1 MRKQEKNNPPHLCQR
16 RQRRMRL
23 TVRTGGP
30 EGEDIS
36 RKWPRRAQPGGF
48 LSMKK
53 GGVFDKDTH
62 LSSRGA
68 HAIRLFRQPK
78 RALSRGS
85 SMDSAKKSENRPKK
99 ANENAEGSAQNA
111 GLSTKIL
118 RFFSESSP
126 LLLRTRRPSDPKVSE
141 NECTLPTRG
150 EEMPTTPRPSRD
162 FIGRPRRNE
171 ESYPTF

>member
-16 RQRRMRL
+16 RQRRTRL

-68 HAIRLFRQPK
+68 HAIRLFRQAQ
-78 RALSRGS
+78 RALSRGGI
-85 SMDSAKKSENRPKK
+85 DGFGEKSENRPKK

-118 RFFSESSP
+118 RFFPESSP
-126 LLLRTRRPSDPKVSE
+126 LLLRTRQPSDPKAGE
-141 NECTLPTRG
+141 NECTLPTMR
-150 EEMPTTPRPSRD
+150 EEMPTTPRPSHD
-162 FIGRPRRNE
+162 FIGKHRRNE
-171 ESYPTF
+171 ELYPTF

>member
-16 RQRRMRL
+16 RQRRTRL

-36 RKWPRRAQPGGF
+36 RKWPHRAQPGGF

-68 HAIRLFRQPK
+68 HAIRLFHQPK

-85 SMDSAKKSENRPKK
+85 SMDSARRAKTDRKRRMKTRRVRRKTRGFRPKS
-99 ANENAEGSAQNA
+99 SA
-111 GLSTKIL
+111 
-118 RFFSESSP
+118 FFPESSP
-126 LLLRTRRPSDPKVSE
+126 LLLRTRRPSDPKASE
-141 NECTLPTRG
+141 NECTLPTMG

-162 FIGRPRRNE
+162 FIGRHRRNE
-171 ESYPTF
+171 EPHPTF

>member
-16 RQRRMRL
+16 RQRRTRL

-62 LSSRGA
+62 LSSCRA

-78 RALSRGS
+78 RALSRGGI
-85 SMDSAKKSENRPKK
+85 DGFGEKSENRPKK
-99 ANENAEGSAQNA
+99 ANGNAEDSVQNA

-118 RFFSESSP
+118 RFFPESSP
-126 LLLRTRRPSDPKVSE
+126 LLLRTRRPSDPKAGE
-141 NECTLPTRG
+141 NECTLPTMG

-162 FIGRPRRNE
+162 FIGKHRRNE
-171 ESYPTF
+171 ELHPIF

>member
-16 RQRRMRL
+16 RQRRTRL

-36 RKWPRRAQPGGF
+36 RKWPHRAQPGGF

-62 LSSRGA
+62 LSSCRA

-85 SMDSAKKSENRPKK
+85 SMDSARRAKTDRKRRMKMRRVRRKTRGFRPKS
-99 ANENAEGSAQNA
+99 SA
-111 GLSTKIL
+111 
-118 RFFSESSP
+118 FF
-126 LLLRTRRPSDPKVSE
+126 PKVPRFCSVHGDRAIRKRVKTSARCRRRE
-141 NECTLPTRG
+141 KKCQQRHAQAAISSADIG
-150 EEMPTTPRPSRD
+150 ETKSHTH
-162 FIGRPRRNE
+162 
-171 ESYPTF
+171 TF

>member
-16 RQRRMRL
+16 RQRRTRL

-36 RKWPRRAQPGGF
+36 RKRPRRAQPGGF

-68 HAIRLFRQPK
+68 HAIRLFHQPK
-78 RALSRGS
+78 RALSRGGI
-85 SMDSAKKSENRPKK
+85 DGFGEKSENRPKK

-118 RFFSESSP
+118 RFFPESSP
-126 LLLRTRRPSDPKVSE
+126 LLLRTRRPSDPKAGE
-141 NECTLPTRG
+141 NECTLPTMG
-150 EEMPTTPRPSRD
+150 EEMPTTPRPSHD
-162 FIGRPRRNE
+162 FIGKHRRNE
-171 ESYPTF
+171 ELHPTF

>member
-16 RQRRMRL
+16 RQRRTRL

-68 HAIRLFRQPK
+68 HAIRLFHQPK
-78 RALSRGS
+78 RAFSGDS
-85 SMDSAKKSENRPKK
+85 SMDSARRAKTDRKRRMKTRRVRRKTRGFRPKS
-99 ANENAEGSAQNA
+99 SAFFRKVPRFCSVHGDRAIRKRVKTSARCRRWDEKCLQRHA
-111 GLSTKIL
+111 QAAISSADIGETK
-118 RFFSESSP
+118 SH
-126 LLLRTRRPSDPKVSE
+126 
-141 NECTLPTRG
+141 
-150 EEMPTTPRPSRD
+150 TPI
-162 FIGRPRRNE
+162 F
-171 ESYPTF
+171 

>member
-16 RQRRMRL
+16 RQRRTRL

-36 RKWPRRAQPGGF
+36 RKWPHRAQPGGF

-62 LSSRGA
+62 LSSCRA

-85 SMDSAKKSENRPKK
+85 SMDSARRAKTDRKRRMETRRVRRKTRGFRPKS
-99 ANENAEGSAQNA
+99 SAFFR
-111 GLSTKIL
+111 KVP
-118 RFFSESSP
+118 RFCSVHGN
-126 LLLRTRRPSDPKVSE
+126 RAIRKRDK
-141 NECTLPTRG
+141 NECTLPTMG

-162 FIGRPRRNE
+162 FIGKHRRNE
-171 ESYPTF
+171 ELYPIF

>member
-16 RQRRMRL
+16 RQRRTRL

-85 SMDSAKKSENRPKK
+85 SMDSARRAKTDRKRRMEARRV
-99 ANENAEGSAQNA
+99 SAQNA

-118 RFFSESSP
+118 RFFPESSP
-126 LLLRTRRPSDPKVSE
+126 LLLRTRQPSDPKASE
-141 NECTLPTRG
+141 NECTLPTMG
-150 EEMPTTPRPSRD
+150 EEMPTTPRPSHD
-162 FIGRPRRNE
+162 FIGRRRRNE
-171 ESYPTF
+171 EPHPIF

>member
-16 RQRRMRL
+16 RQRRTRL

-53 GGVFDKDTH
+53 GGVFDKDTY
-62 LSSRGA
+62 LSSCRA

-78 RALSRGS
+78 RALSRGA
-85 SMDSAKKSENRPKK
+85 SMDSARRAKTDRKK
-99 ANENAEGSAQNA
+99 ANGSAEGSAQNA

-118 RFFSESSP
+118 RFFPESSP
-126 LLLRTRRPSDPKVSE
+126 LLLRTRRPSNPKAGE
-141 NECTLPTRG
+141 NECTLPTMG

-162 FIGRPRRNE
+162 FIGKHRLNE
-171 ESYPTF
+171 ESHPIF

>member
-16 RQRRMRL
+16 RQRRTRL

-78 RALSRGS
+78 RALSRDS
-85 SMDSAKKSENRPKK
+85 SMDSARRAKTDRKRRMKTRRVRCKTRGFQP
-99 ANENAEGSAQNA
+99 
-111 GLSTKIL
+111 KIL
-118 RFFSESSP
+118 RFFSESTP
-126 LLLRTRRPSDPKVSE
+126 LLLRTRRPSDPKASE
-141 NECTLPTRG
+141 NESTLPTRG
-150 EEMPTTPRPSRD
+150 DETPTTPRPSRD
-162 FIGRPRRNE
+162 FIGRPRRDE
-171 ESYPTF
+171 EPHPTF

>member
-16 RQRRMRL
+16 RQRRTRL

-78 RALSRGS
+78 RALSRGGI
-85 SMDSAKKSENRPKK
+85 DGFGEKSENRPKK
-99 ANENAEGSAQNA
+99 ANGNAKGSAQNA

-118 RFFSESSP
+118 RFFPESSP
-126 LLLRTRRPSDPKVSE
+126 LLLRTRQPSDPKAGE
-141 NECTLPTRG
+141 NECTLSTMG

-162 FIGRPRRNE
+162 FIGRHRRNE
-171 ESYPTF
+171 ELHPIF

>member
-16 RQRRMRL
+16 RQRRTRL

-36 RKWPRRAQPGGF
+36 RKRPRRAQPGGF

-78 RALSRGS
+78 RAFSRGS
-85 SMDSAKKSENRPKK
+85 SMDSARRAKTDRKRRMETRRV
-99 ANENAEGSAQNA
+99 SAQNA

-118 RFFSESSP
+118 RFFPESSP
-126 LLLRTRRPSDPKVSE
+126 LLLRTRRPSDPKAGE
-141 NECTLPTRG
+141 NECTLPTMG
-150 EEMPTTPRPSRD
+150 EEMPTTPRPSHD
-162 FIGRPRRNE
+162 FIGKHRRNE
-171 ESYPTF
+171 EPHPIF

>member
-16 RQRRMRL
+16 RQRRTRL

-85 SMDSAKKSENRPKK
+85 SMDSARRAKTDRKRRMKTRRV
-99 ANENAEGSAQNA
+99 SAQNA

-118 RFFSESSP
+118 RFFSESYP
-126 LLLRTRRPSDPKVSE
+126 LLLRTRRPSEPKASE
-141 NECTLPTRG
+141 NECTLPTMG
-150 EEMPTTPRPSRD
+150 EDMPTAPRPSRD
-162 FIGRPRRNE
+162 FIGRPRRDE
-171 ESYPTF
+171 DPHPTF